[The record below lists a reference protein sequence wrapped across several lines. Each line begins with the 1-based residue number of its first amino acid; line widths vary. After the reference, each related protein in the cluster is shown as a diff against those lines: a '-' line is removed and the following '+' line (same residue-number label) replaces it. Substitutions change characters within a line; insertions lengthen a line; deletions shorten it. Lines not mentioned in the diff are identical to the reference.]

1 MEKETNSIES
11 LLKKT
16 GDFLET
22 KVELLKLQAVDKV
35 TGIGSSL
42 ASAIILIMVVSLM
55 LFTLNIGIAIWIG
68 ELLGEVYYG
77 FFIVSGFYLLVA
89 LLMYVFRSQW
99 LKKPFHDRLI
109 KKMLNK

>member
-11 LLKKT
+11 LLEKT

-42 ASAIILIMVVSLM
+42 ASAIILLIVISLM

-77 FFIVSGFYLLVA
+77 FFIVSSFYLLIA

-109 KKMLNK
+109 RKMLNK

>member
-1 MEKETNSIES
+1 MEKETSPIES

-22 KVELLKLQAVDKV
+22 KVELLKLQAGEKA

-42 ASAIILIMVVSLM
+42 VSAIILIIIVGIM
-55 LFTLNIGIAIWIG
+55 LLTLNIGIALWIG
-68 ELLGEVYYG
+68 ELLGEVYFG
-77 FFIVSGFYLLVA
+77 FFIVSGFYLLVG
-89 LLMYVFRSQW
+89 LLMYAFRSQW
-99 LKKPFHDRLI
+99 LQKPFHDRLV

>member
-11 LLKKT
+11 LLQKT

-35 TGIGSSL
+35 TGIGSSV
-42 ASAIILIMVVSLM
+42 ASAIILILVISLM
-55 LFTLNIGIAIWIG
+55 LFTLNIGIAVWIG
-68 ELLGEVYYG
+68 QLLGEVYYG

-89 LLMYVFRSQW
+89 LLMYLFRSQW
-99 LKKPFHDRLI
+99 LKKPFHDKLI